1 MTQQDAT
8 SDSSAEKD
16 IDPRVTELQEQ
27 LNSAE
32 QAKLRALADLENF
45 RRRESES
52 RAMWSHNAV
61 ASWAQSILPSLQEL
75 LLGAEHT
82 EDADV
87 QKVIAKFM
95 EKLKEQGLE
104 KIDPIPG
111 EEINP
116 DEHAVL
122 MTEKGTP
129 GTIVQVLESGWKLND
144 TILVPAKVSGAPLE

>member
-1 MTQQDAT
+1 MTKHKSA
-8 SDSSAEKD
+8 SDSSAQNPLQAK
-16 IDPRVTELQEQ
+16 IAELQEQ
-27 LNSAE
+27 LDTAE

-52 RAMWSHNAV
+52 RARWSRDAV
-61 ASWAQSILPSLQEL
+61 ASWVQSVLPSLQEL

-82 EDADV
+82 DDTDV
-87 QKVIAKFM
+87 QQVIVKFV

-104 KIDPIPG
+104 KINPTPG

-122 MTEKGTP
+122 MTAKGTP
-129 GTIVQVLESGWKLND
+129 GTIVQILEPGWKLNN
-144 TILVPAKVSGAPLE
+144 TVLVPAKVSGAPLE

>member
-1 MTQQDAT
+1 MTQQDDT
-8 SDSSAEKD
+8 SDSSVEKD
-16 IDPRVTELQEQ
+16 LDPRVVELQEQ

-52 RAMWSHNAV
+52 RATWSHNAIANWV
-61 ASWAQSILPSLQEL
+61 QSVLPSLQEL

-82 EDADV
+82 EDVDV
-87 QKVIAKFM
+87 QKVIEKFT

-104 KIDPIPG
+104 KIDPVPG

-122 MTEKGTP
+122 MTGEGAP

-144 TILVPAKVSGAPLE
+144 TVLVPARVSGAPLE